1 MDKIP
6 LTYMSERSK
15 REKKINI
22 SQAVVHEIKKNEAV
36 LGDHDGGERGTL
48 DREVPVCSA
57 SLRR

>member
-36 LGDHDGGERGTL
+36 LGDRDSGERGTL
-48 DREVPVCSA
+48 DREVPAA

>member
-15 REKKINI
+15 REKEINI
-22 SQAVVHEIKKNEAV
+22 SQAVVHEIKKNKAV
-36 LGDHDGGERGTL
+36 LGDRDGGERGTL
-48 DREVPVCSA
+48 DREVPAA